1 MRRAILSLLLLASL
15 WGSGFAFGMAS
26 GWAQTGPIGPPPD
39 PQFVQNALAVL
50 QQQRN
55 RAQDEAA
62 QAQAQLALVQ
72 SKLETATK
80 ELEQLKAAP
89 KPAEPAKK

>member
-1 MRRAILSLLLLASL
+1 MLRTIVAALIAASL
-15 WGSGFAFGMAS
+15 WGAAL
-26 GWAQTGPIGPPPD
+26 AQTAAPIGAAAPPD
-39 PQFVQNALAVL
+39 PQFVQNALAIL

-80 ELEQLKAAP
+80 ELEALKGP
-89 KPAEPAKK
+89 KPAKPKAN

>member
-1 MRRAILSLLLLASL
+1 MLRTIVAALIAASL
-15 WGSGFAFGMAS
+15 WGAAL
-26 GWAQTGPIGPPPD
+26 AQNAVPIGAATPPD

>member
-1 MRRAILSLLLLASL
+1 MLRTIVAALIAASL
-15 WGSGFAFGMAS
+15 WGAAL
-26 GWAQTGPIGPPPD
+26 AQTATPIGAAAPPD

-89 KPAEPAKK
+89 KPAEPTKK